1 MEKNKIEGLIEQDS
15 MKLVK
20 YAKGYGYE
28 IKIHGEE
35 IAGMLTKIKESN
47 DKMKE
52 IIGEPEWIWKE

>member
-52 IIGEPEWIWKE
+52 IIGEPE